1 MEEFSSTTQ
10 AGLDDVVTV
19 TELYNVF
26 ESSSVSSTTE
36 LLTKITE
43 SITELVSAIPE
54 ITTESSEST
63 THSNFPAD
71 LHFSPF
77 DYAIFGIMLAM
88 SGINVVKIIE
98 FILMDLNSTSSSNRS
113 LFWIYFQKKTK

>member
-1 MEEFSSTTQ
+1 MEEFLSTTP

-19 TELYNVF
+19 TEVYNVL

-36 LLTKITE
+36 MLTKITE
-43 SITELVSAIPE
+43 SITELVSAIPD
-54 ITTESSEST
+54 ITTESAEST
-63 THSNFPAD
+63 THSNFPSD

-88 SGINVVKIIE
+88 SGINVI
-98 FILMDLNSTSSSNRS
+98 
-113 LFWIYFQKKTK
+113 Q

>member
-1 MEEFSSTTQ
+1 MEEVLSTTP

-19 TELYNVF
+19 TEVYNVL

-63 THSNFPAD
+63 TLSNFPSN

-88 SGINVVKIIE
+88 SGRNV
-98 FILMDLNSTSSSNRS
+98 NQS
-113 LFWIYFQKKTK
+113 